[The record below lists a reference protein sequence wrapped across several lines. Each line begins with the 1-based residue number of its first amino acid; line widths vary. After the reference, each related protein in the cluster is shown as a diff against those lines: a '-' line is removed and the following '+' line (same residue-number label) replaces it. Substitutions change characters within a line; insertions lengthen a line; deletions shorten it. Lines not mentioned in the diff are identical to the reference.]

1 MTEDEPEVR
10 AHSPMPK
17 AYKFVR
23 KGDVYITKHCRKKT
37 HETGKTLYVVVDKK
51 GKPIGLR
58 CPAYIYNAV
67 MRENEATASQ
77 RAEAVR
83 KRDTAIQEGFE
94 NAIVKLFPKI
104 PKGEVLQILEHSL
117 KKHSRRV
124 GRTGTVALQDRV
136 KLAVRA
142 HIRHVHTDYNRLLG
156 EGMSRQDARERIW
169 GRLNEIAR
177 QWSGRAPK
185 PAAGLSI
192 EGRRGKEEKRK
203 KTKKESTP
211 VASSKRSNK
220 PRFVAK
226 KIVIC
231 TARKTTSP
239 VTREALGPQPH
250 AVLSA
255 PNAPAGGR
263 AGLRVVVRTR
273 RMTKEYPATE
283 NADVIILDELDNSL
297 EDPASILSE
306 ELSDDDSEGSTW
318 SNTAI

>member
-17 AYKFVR
+17 AYKFVP

-51 GKPIGLR
+51 GKPMGLR

-94 NAIVKLFPKI
+94 KAIVKLFPKI

-192 EGRRGKEEKRK
+192 E
-203 KTKKESTP
+203 
-211 VASSKRSNK
+211 
-220 PRFVAK
+220 
-226 KIVIC
+226 
-231 TARKTTSP
+231 ARKTTSP

-250 AVLSA
+250 VVA

-263 AGLRVVVRTR
+263 AGLRVRTR
-273 RMTKEYPATE
+273 RMTREHPATE

-297 EDPASILSE
+297 EDAASILSE
-306 ELSDDDSEGSTW
+306 ELSDDDSEGSKW